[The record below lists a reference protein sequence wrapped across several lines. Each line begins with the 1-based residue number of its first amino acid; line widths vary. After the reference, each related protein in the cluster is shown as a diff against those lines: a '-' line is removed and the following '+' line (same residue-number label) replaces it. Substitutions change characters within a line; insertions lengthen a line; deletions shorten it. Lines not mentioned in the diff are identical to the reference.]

1 MFRRLYE
8 FLLIYFLVADIVF
21 SDDFESLKARI
32 DTIERQLNEGATKLE
47 AFSEIIENLET
58 SVNGTVKETLQENNE
73 LLKNLMTK
81 MTENSGKIQQN
92 QVSLQSSIAKTL
104 TKTELVECL
113 TIDRYYIDTSTKT
126 NTTEL
131 VEVSKCLTLGENY
144 KFIIDRC
151 YYIDNSTETKTTE
164 LAEVSKCLTLGQYYK
179 FIIDR
184 CYYIDT
190 SYKKLS
196 DAKAQCNTVFRSI
209 GRDGKIFEPVDTNT
223 FNMIKKTAFALK
235 ESTYW
240 IGFVRKDATNWK
252 RISDGLP
259 APNLWGSN
267 TQYLNE
273 NEPHMIFGTN
283 NNWYDVIDR
292 SSRRSICEV
301 I

>member
-92 QVSLQSSIAKTL
+92 QVSLQSSIDQTL
-104 TKTELVECL
+104 TKTELVEVY
-113 TIDRYYIDTSTKT
+113 T
-126 NTTEL
+126 
-131 VEVSKCLTLGENY
+131 EVSECLNLGEDF

-151 YYIDNSTETKTTE
+151 YYVDTSTKTKTTE
-164 LAEVSKCLTLGQYYK
+164 LAEVSKCLTLGGNYK

-184 CYYIDT
+184 CYYFDT
-190 SYKKLS
+190 SSKKLS
-196 DAKAQCNTVFRSI
+196 DAKAQCKTVFSSI
-209 GRDGKIFEPVDTNT
+209 GRSGKIFEPVDTNT
-223 FNMIKKTAFALK
+223 FNTIKNTAFAL
-235 ESTYW
+235 SSNNVYW
-240 IGFVRKDATNWK
+240 IGFFRKDGMNWK

-259 APNLWGSN
+259 APNLWRSN
-267 TQYLNE
+267 DNNGLYLNDSSQLYMVFNSNNYLYDE
-273 NEPHMIFGTN
+273 FDGYPHGS
-283 NNWYDVIDR
+283 V
-292 SSRRSICEV
+292 CEV

>member
-1 MFRRLYE
+1 
-8 FLLIYFLVADIVF
+8 VADIVF

-151 YYIDNSTETKTTE
+151 YYIDTSTKTT
-164 LAEVSKCLTLGQYYK
+164 
-179 FIIDR
+179 
-184 CYYIDT
+184 
-190 SYKKLS
+190 LS
-196 DAKAQCNTVFRSI
+196 DAKAHCNNVFSSI
-209 GRDGKIFEPVDTNT
+209 GRSGKIFEPVDTNT
-223 FNMIKKTAFALK
+223 FNTIKKIALAL
-235 ESTYW
+235 SNNLDYLTYF
-240 IGFVRKDATNWK
+240 IGFVREDGTNWK

-259 APNLWGSN
+259 APNLWQSD
-267 TQYLNE
+267 TTYLND
-273 NEPHMIFGTN
+273 NEPYMIFSTN
-283 NNWYDVIDR
+283 AWSDVYDGFAY
-292 SSRRSICEV
+292 RSICEV